1 MVLPIIIAIIALFVS
16 FGVWLNFSAQRSQRR
31 QVQTLAELPCPAC
44 NTPCGTEAAE
54 QARQAHLE
62 RCREARRQ
70 RPDVLVNFVRYW
82 VIACPHCG
90 NEARFHF
97 QTLRLSHSNHDA
109 PVAIEKSKRP
119 DR

>member
-1 MVLPIIIAIIALFVS
+1 MALFITIVVALLVG

-44 NTPCGTEAAE
+44 GACCGTEAAE

-97 QTLRLSHSNHDA
+97 QSLRLNNLDHDA
-109 PVAIEKSKRP
+109 PVAIETSKRP